1 MNRAEAQIDELW
13 RRILR
18 GEDPDA
24 VVAELA
30 QRDAVR
36 RAAFEAERERLQAEI
51 DACSVRMLACQG
63 RLQ

>member
-30 QRDAVR
+30 QRDACA
-36 RAAFEAERERLQAEI
+36 RATTAET
-51 DACSVRMLACQG
+51 G
-63 RLQ
+63 